1 MFSGI
6 PVVSIIILLPLI
18 GAVIS
23 FCLGRYE
30 RYAKYVALAFSVA
43 ALVLSVLVGL
53 EYLINPGPA
62 ATGYHAGFRGANFG
76 FFDFQFYEDYNWI
89 ESLGISYIVG
99 LDGISLPLFILTTLL
114 STLAILFSWDTK
126 LRPKE
131 YFGLMLVLEVGVLGV
146 FSALDYFLFYVF
158 WEIVLIPM
166 YFMIGV
172 WGGPRKDY
180 AAIKFFIYTH
190 VASLAILVTIM
201 AMYFQSYSVSHILS
215 FGMEDIARSSL
226 TLDAFGRTFQLVAF
240 GALFFGFGVKV
251 PMVPFHTWLPDAHVE
266 APTAGSVLL
275 AGLLLKMGGYG
286 IIRVAIPTFTVG
298 AHELQLLIAVIAV
311 ISILYGAMLCLAQ
324 KDLKKMVAYSS
335 ISHMGFVLLGFA
347 TFTELGIAAGVF
359 QMFAHGLVT
368 AVLFMMCGVVQHKC
382 GTRDIPL
389 LGGLSKKMPAAS
401 TMMTIGFLASLGL
414 PGLVSFAA
422 EFMVL
427 ASMFNTWGLWLLL
440 PIASVAITAGY
451 YLWALQRSMFGP
463 LTEKIDTTRVHD
475 VNWYESVPVSL
486 LILLIAV
493 FGVFPFVVFN
503 IINPAVKVITALPG
517 LFGGG

>member
-1 MFSGI
+1 MFEGI
-6 PVVSIIILLPLI
+6 PIISIILLMPII
-18 GAVIS
+18 GVFATFS
-23 FCLGRYE
+23 LGRYE
-30 RYAKYVALAFSVA
+30 KYAKWVAFGFSLA

-53 EYLINPGPA
+53 QFAVQPSST
-62 ATGYHAGFRGANFG
+62 ATGYHNGHG
-76 FFDFQFYEDYNWI
+76 FFNYQFYEEHVWI
-89 ESLGISYIVG
+89 KALGINYIVG

-114 STLAILFSWDTK
+114 CTLSIVFSWDTK

-146 FSALDYFLFYVF
+146 FTALDYFLFYVF
-158 WEIVLIPM
+158 WEVVLIPM

-190 VASLAILVTIM
+190 VASLAILVSFM
-201 AMYFQSYSVSHILS
+201 AMYFQAGTGSFSMESIALAGSGSGMAFSRAFQIL
-215 FGMEDIARSSL
+215 
-226 TLDAFGRTFQLVAF
+226 VF
-240 GALFFGFGVKV
+240 GAMLFGFGVKM
-251 PMVPFHTWLPDAHVE
+251 PIVPFHTWLPDAHVE

-286 IIRVAIPTFTVG
+286 LIRVALPSLPLG
-298 AHELQLLIAVIAV
+298 ADYLQILMAAIAIV
-311 ISILYGAMLCLAQ
+311 SILYGAVLCLAQ

-347 TFTELGIAAGVF
+347 TFTEIGIVAGVF

-382 GTRDIPL
+382 GTRMIPS
-389 LGGLSKKMPAAS
+389 LGGLSRKMPTATA
-401 TMMTIGFLASLGL
+401 MITIGFLASLGL

-427 ASMFNTWGLWLLL
+427 ASVFTTWGAWLIL
-440 PIASVAITAGY
+440 PILSVVITAGY

-463 LTEKIDTTRVHD
+463 LTEQIDTAHLRD
-475 VNWYESVPVSL
+475 VDWYEGVPVGV
-486 LILLIAV
+486 LIALIAV
-493 FGVFPFVVFN
+493 FGILPSIV
-503 IINPAVKVITALPG
+503 IQYINPAGATVLDIILRAL
-517 LFGGG
+517 GGG

>member
-1 MFSGI
+1 MFAGI
-6 PVVSIIILLPLI
+6 PIISIIILLPLI
-18 GAVIS
+18 GAIVS
-23 FCLGRYE
+23 FCLGKYE
-30 RYAKYVALAFSVA
+30 KYAKYVALGFSVA
-43 ALVLSVLVGL
+43 ALILSILVGL
-53 EYLINPGPA
+53 EFLVNPGPT
-62 ATGYHAGFRGANFG
+62 ATGYHAGFRGDSGDFG
-76 FFDFQFYEDYNWI
+76 FFDFQFYESHTWV
-89 ESLGISYIVG
+89 ESLGINYIVG

-114 STLAILFSWDTK
+114 STMAILFSWDTTV
-126 LRPKE
+126 RPKE

-158 WEIVLIPM
+158 WEVVLIPM

-201 AMYFQSYSVSHILS
+201 AMYFKAGAHS
-215 FGMEDIARSSL
+215 FGMEDIAQSSL
-226 TLDAFGRTFQLVAF
+226 VLNRFSGVFQIVAF
-240 GALFFGFGVKV
+240 LALFFGFGVKV

-286 IIRVAIPTFTVG
+286 IIRVAIPTFPTG
-298 AHELQLLIAVIAV
+298 AHELQLLIAVIAIV
-311 ISILYGAMLCLAQ
+311 SILYGAMLCLAQ

-382 GTRDIPL
+382 GTREIPL

-427 ASMFNTWGLWLLL
+427 ASMFNTWGLWVLL
-440 PIASVAITAGY
+440 PILSVAITAGY

-463 LTEKIDTTRVHD
+463 LTEKIDTTKVHD

-486 LILLIAV
+486 LIALIAI
-493 FGVFPFVVFN
+493 FGVFPFVIFN
-503 IINPAVKVITALPG
+503 IINPAAKIITSLPG

>member
-1 MFSGI
+1 MFSGVPI
-6 PVVSIIILLPLI
+6 ISIIILIPII
-18 GAVIS
+18 GAVVT
-23 FCLGRYE
+23 FCLGKYGK
-30 RYAKYVALAFSVA
+30 YAKYVALAFSVA
-43 ALVLSVLVGL
+43 PLVLSVLVGVEFL
-53 EYLINPGPA
+53 VEPDST
-62 ATGYHAGFRGANFG
+62 ATGYHAGFTTPTFG
-76 FFDFQFYEDYNWI
+76 FFNFQFYEHYTWI
-89 ESLGISYIVG
+89 HSLGINYIVG

-114 STLAILFSWDTK
+114 STLAILFSWDTAY
-126 LRPKE
+126 RPKE

-158 WEIVLIPM
+158 WEVVLIPM

-201 AMYFQSYSVSHILS
+201 AMYFQAGVNS
-215 FGMEDIARSSL
+215 FGMEDIARASL
-226 TLDAFGRTFQLVAF
+226 TLGAFGQTFQLIAF

-286 IIRVAIPTFTVG
+286 IIRVAIPTLPTG
-298 AHELQLLIAVIAV
+298 AHDLQLLIAIIAI

-382 GTRDIPL
+382 GTREIPL

-427 ASMFNTWGLWLLL
+427 ASMFNTWGLWLWL
-440 PIASVAITAGY
+440 PILSVAITAGY

-463 LTEKIDTTRVHD
+463 LTEKIDTTHVHD

-486 LILLIAV
+486 LIFLIAI
-493 FGVFPFVVFN
+493 FGVFPFVIFN
-503 IINPAVKVITALPG
+503 IINPAVTIITSLPG
-517 LFGGG
+517 LLGGG